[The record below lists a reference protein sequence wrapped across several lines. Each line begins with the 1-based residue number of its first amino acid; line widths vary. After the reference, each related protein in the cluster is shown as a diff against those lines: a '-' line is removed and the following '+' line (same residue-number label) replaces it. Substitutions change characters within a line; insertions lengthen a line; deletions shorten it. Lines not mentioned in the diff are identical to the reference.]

1 MFLSSMAL
9 ANPGPRPAVENIFEL
24 AKSSDLATNEQAQ
37 RSINNF
43 IDFTTITLNVLGK
56 HVASV
61 PKKDLVWV
69 TNTLQEIIGL
79 TVYPKA
85 AEFLKDVTIKFGE
98 EKIIANQATVY
109 STIKKKADTTEVNFT
124 LKKIKDEWK
133 VIDITLDD
141 ESWVLN
147 IKTQVND
154 IIKKEKWDGVKK
166 RLNNKLSKLKLENK

>member
-1 MFLSSMAL
+1 MFFISTAL
-9 ANPGPRPAVENIFEL
+9 ATPGPRPAVENIFEL
-24 AKSSDLATNEQAQ
+24 ARSSDLATNEQAQ